1 MGLFYIFLSIVLL
14 GAACY
19 AWDYRRRNRRDDAP
33 APKPAAD
40 GECCGQHA
48 VCEKESLL
56 AAAAAA
62 EIVYYDDEELDRH
75 KGKSSDEYTPDE
87 TAEFEEIFTT
97 LAPGEIAGWVRSL
110 QLRGVALPD
119 TLKDEVLLVVSE
131 RRGLSERKP

>member
-56 AAAAAA
+56 AAAAA

-75 KGKSSDEYTPDE
+75 KGKSGDEYTPDE

-97 LAPGEIAGWVRSL
+97 LAPGEVAGWVRSL